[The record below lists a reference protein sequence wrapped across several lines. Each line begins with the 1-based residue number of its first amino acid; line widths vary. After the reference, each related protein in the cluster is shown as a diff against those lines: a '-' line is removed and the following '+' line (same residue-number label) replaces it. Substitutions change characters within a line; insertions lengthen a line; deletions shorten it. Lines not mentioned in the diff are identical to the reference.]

1 MKRKR
6 FGALLLALTLTL
18 SLIAPGTCPTVHAM
32 TVLETDTSTASDA
45 CTMLG
50 LHCRKCTGPE
60 ESGKNVNAK

>member
-32 TVLETDTSTASDA
+32 TVLETDTSTLLTAA
-45 CTMLG
+45 PC
-50 LHCRKCTGPE
+50 
-60 ESGKNVNAK
+60 